1 MSTKVET
8 DIGKAATKMN
18 MKVAADIGNSTT
30 KMIAE
35 DELFSQPSV
44 IRRLMKNPQVTE
56 TDLKK
61 NVTNLDEN
69 LTVHITSAA
78 IKGTANGLY
87 VIGRKAITT
96 DLDKVQ
102 NMNIKLG
109 NKHKHDLPVIMI
121 LSMIARKIIK
131 DEFDEKGE
139 LAESYSA
146 TCELS
151 SAIPAS
157 EFSFEKAEILEER
170 FAKHKHTVIV
180 HLGEK
185 LVTVVL
191 NFKKAKVT
199 QEGVPAIFALLSEDE
214 TILEEFNN
222 LYKKKDEDDLI
233 QDNEEITKPSD
244 LKKMKIFHVD
254 IGDGTTEYIY
264 TNGVNPILDACSGE
278 KRGVGHATEEATVLL
293 NENLNGL
300 MKINRQSFMSIVA
313 DDTHNLHVEAKG
325 ALDIAK
331 GSQANFILEDTI
343 EKVSNKTG
351 NNVDV
356 VVVYGGGSIQF
367 REYLFK
373 DLKEF
378 ADQIKTKLLWIP
390 EKYAVDLNVRGLDIL
405 NRKVFFRKKR

>member
-180 HLGEK
+180 HLGEN

>member
-8 DIGKAATKMN
+8 DIGKVATKMN

-30 KMIAE
+30 KMIVE

-139 LAESYSA
+139 LAESYST

-157 EFSFEKAEILEER
+157 EFSFEKAEILEKR
-170 FAKHKHTVIV
+170 FVAHKHTVIV

-313 DDTHNLHVEAKG
+313 DNTHNLHAEAKG

-351 NNVDV
+351 NNVDI

-367 REYLFK
+367 RKYLFD

-390 EKYAVDLNVRGLDIL
+390 EKNAVDLNVRGLDIL

>member
-8 DIGKAATKMN
+8 DIGKAATKTN

-30 KMIAE
+30 KMIVE

-139 LAESYSA
+139 LAELYSA

-313 DDTHNLHVEAKG
+313 DDTHNLHVEAKS

-367 REYLFK
+367 RKYLFD

-390 EKYAVDLNVRGLDIL
+390 EKNAVDLNVRGLDIL

>member
-1 MSTKVET
+1 M
-8 DIGKAATKMN
+8 MN

-30 KMIAE
+30 KMIIE

-44 IRRLMKNPQVTE
+44 IRRLMKKPQVTE

-69 LTVHITSAA
+69 LTVHITSPA
-78 IKGTANGLY
+78 IKATADGLY

-131 DEFDEKGE
+131 DEFDGTGE
-139 LAESYSA
+139 LATSYSA
-146 TCELS
+146 VCDLS

-157 EFSFEKAEILEER
+157 EFSFEKAQILEKR
-170 FAKHKHTVIV
+170 FATKPHTVIV
-180 HLGEK
+180 HLGEMK
-185 LVTVVL
+185 VTVTL
-191 NFKKAKVT
+191 TFKKVKVT
-199 QEGVPAIFALLSEDE
+199 QEGVPAIFSLLAEDD
-214 TILEEFNN
+214 TILDEFNQMYEEN
-222 LYKKKDEDDLI
+222 EDI
-233 QDNEEITKPSD
+233 QHNVVKPKD
-244 LKKMKIFHVD
+244 LKTMKIFHVD

-293 NENLNGL
+293 NEELNGL

-313 DDTHNLHVEAKG
+313 DETHNLHAEAEN

-343 EKVSNKTG
+343 EKVSNKAG
-351 NNVDV
+351 NNVDI

-367 REYLFK
+367 RQYLFK

-378 ADQIKTKLLWIP
+378 TDQIKTKLLWVP
-390 EKYAVDLNVRGLDIL
+390 EEKAVNLNVRGLDIL
-405 NRKVFFRKKR
+405 NRKVFFSKKR

>member
-1 MSTKVET
+1 
-8 DIGKAATKMN
+8 MN

>member
-1 MSTKVET
+1 
-8 DIGKAATKMN
+8 MN

-30 KMIAE
+30 KMIVE

-44 IRRLMKNPQVTE
+44 IRRLMKKPQITE

-69 LTVHITSAA
+69 LTVHITSPA
-78 IKGTANGLY
+78 IKGTADGLY

-131 DEFDEKGE
+131 DEFNETGE

-146 TCELS
+146 VCELS

-157 EFSFEKAEILEER
+157 EFSFEKAQILEKR
-170 FAKHKHTVIV
+170 FATKAHTVIV
-180 HLGEK
+180 HLGEVR
-185 LVTVVL
+185 VTINL
-191 NFKKAKVT
+191 TFKKVKVT
-199 QEGVPAIFALLSEDE
+199 QEGVPAIFSILSEDE
-214 TILEEFNN
+214 TILEKFNQM
-222 LYKKKDEDDLI
+222 YEKDEKNQHETL
-233 QDNEEITKPSD
+233 KPVD
-244 LKKMKIFHVD
+244 LKTMKIFHVD

-293 NENLNGL
+293 NEELNGL

-313 DDTHNLHVEAKG
+313 DETHNLHNEAVN

-343 EKVSNKTG
+343 EKVSNKAG
-351 NNVDV
+351 NNVDI

-367 REYLFK
+367 RQYLFD

-378 ADQIKTKLLWIP
+378 TDQIKTKLLWIP
-390 EKYAVDLNVRGLDIL
+390 EEKAVNLNVRGLDIL
-405 NRKVFFRKKR
+405 NRKVFFNKKR

>member
-1 MSTKVET
+1 MNTKVET
-8 DIGKAATKMN
+8 DIGKLTTKTN

-30 KMIAE
+30 KMIVE

-157 EFSFEKAEILEER
+157 EFSFEKAEILEKR
-170 FAKHKHTVIV
+170 FAAHKHTVIV

-222 LYKKKDEDDLI
+222 LYKKKDEEDLI
-233 QDNEEITKPSD
+233 QDNEEITKPID

-313 DDTHNLHVEAKG
+313 DNTHNLHAEAKD

-351 NNVDV
+351 NNVDI

-367 REYLFK
+367 RKYLFD

-390 EKYAVDLNVRGLDIL
+390 EKNAVDLNVRGLDIL